1 MVATWNVAASSAY
14 YARGSE
20 YYLGA
25 KEPDGVRYASAGDFG
40 RVDAATVQAKE
51 FARLYEGR
59 GADGQALISNA
70 GGKADQR
77 VPAFDLTFSAPR
89 SISVWAF
96 ADNDL
101 RRNFEAAHERAIPG
115 EIMQLPPN
123 DELVLLSD
131 CCRPIRAKKARYYK
145 DRRLTARV
153 MAPPNPQNDEAAGAH
168 R

>member
-25 KEPDGVRYASAGDFG
+25 KEPDGVWYAPAGDRG

-59 GADGQALISNA
+59 RADGQALISNA
-70 GGKADQR
+70 GSKADQR

-89 SISVWAF
+89 SVCAF
-96 ADNDL
+96 ADDDL
-101 RRNFEAAHERAIPG
+101 RRNFDAAQERATPG
-115 EIMQLPPN
+115 EIMQLQPD

-131 CCRPIRAKKARYYK
+131 CRPIRAKKARYYE
-145 DRRLTARV
+145 DRRLTERV
-153 MAPPNPQNDEAAGAH
+153 MAPPKPTAGTTKQLG
-168 R
+168 RTDD

>member
-1 MVATWNVAASSAY
+1 MIATWNVAASSAY

-20 YYLGA
+20 YYRGA
-25 KEPDGVRYASAGDFG
+25 KKPDGVWYASAGDFG
-40 RVDAATVQAKE
+40 RVDATTVQAKE

-101 RRNFEAAHERAIPG
+101 RRNFEAAHDVPSPARSCSFHPMISSCSCRTAVRSVPKKLG
-115 EIMQLPPN
+115 IMK
-123 DELVLLSD
+123 
-131 CCRPIRAKKARYYK
+131 I
-145 DRRLTARV
+145 
-153 MAPPNPQNDEAAGAH
+153 GA
-168 R
+168 

>member
-1 MVATWNVAASSAY
+1 VAASSAY

-25 KEPDGVRYASAGDFG
+25 KEPDGVWYGPAGDLG

-89 SISVWAF
+89 SVSLVWAF
-96 ADNDL
+96 AD
-101 RRNFEAAHERAIPG
+101 RA
-115 EIMQLPPN
+115 
-123 DELVLLSD
+123 
-131 CCRPIRAKKARYYK
+131 CRPRQSG
-145 DRRLTARV
+145 D
-153 MAPPNPQNDEAAGAH
+153 H
-168 R
+168 RT